1 MSMTIGRCSIARDP
15 YPGSFSQQGNV
26 VSFRSDNGATSL
38 TQSTALNQQLLGLVD
53 NWDEDTFPFTWSLDS
68 TYDGFYKIRSVQVDP
83 EAVYITSGVSRFSI
97 TMERIGGGFSRPQ
110 FESIVQSVV
119 RTNSHGVT
127 APAGFDLSW
136 YAGTSTEADVAYS
149 GIWSL
154 TLAEGAHKWHTVTA
168 PAGPTSYY
176 ISSRAADYYLN
187 SARLEVQY
195 GATWYPVVGQQIPL
209 GTGVNW
215 RISNGAVRLYPT
227 SVTGNGRF
235 TVEAWRSADGWAGR
249 EYGVISAAS
258 TFENITGTTSDS
270 SSVKVIKNSPEMVV
284 VRLRQQTEA
293 GAVVDVALR
302 RGDFHIEVNIY
313 QPDGATSKNWG
324 VQFSTAVAS
333 TSSTGSIRSTAAIS
347 SRYHQ
352 ISCPSTVTADT
363 VNGGLRLTTAASSAA
378 FGISPNADIFGLA
391 FAQDSARD
399 LFLAPRSERTRVVT
413 R

>member
-1 MSMTIGRCSIARDP
+1 MSMTIGRCSIIEDP
-15 YPGSFSQQGNV
+15 MSGSLDLSGNQ
-26 VSFRSDNGATSL
+26 VSFTVREPATSVDECK
-38 TQSTALNQQLLGLVD
+38 AKMQQLAGLVE
-53 NWDEDTFPFTWSLDS
+53 NWDENTFPVTWSEDS
-68 TYDGFYKIRSVQVDP
+68 TFDGFYRVNNVRLSP
-83 EAVYITSGVSRFSI
+83 LPVYLSTGYFEFSI

-378 FGISPNADIFGLA
+378 FGISPNADIGVA
-391 FAQDSARD
+391 YTQDFARD